1 MAPGV
6 QPQCQGATPVKRSP
20 GRQPKLLFPYR
31 WAHKLALPYPTSAQE
46 SVSHLLSGHTHAP
59 KDLLS
64 LLVTHTHTHT
74 HVIPHPLTS
83 PFPAPSSSTD
93 ITGLRRKKYSFSSL
107 KESLYFLQIRDRE
120 SLYHYHSLCIT
131 DPLLPTVSSSSDR
144 KHTPCVSTDKI
155 FTKTQSFSYKKPDK
169 HLKQWHKPLFQ
180 G

>member
-1 MAPGV
+1 MRTHGVAPGV

-74 HVIPHPLTS
+74 HSQHQKVQYAYDTGASKKELLNSKVWRRRNRMTYYILMTARERKYDGMPGPGT
-83 PFPAPSSSTD
+83 PESTTMQR
-93 ITGLRRKKYSFSSL
+93 IACHQSKL
-107 KESLYFLQIRDRE
+107 ESWAKTL
-120 SLYHYHSLCIT
+120 
-131 DPLLPTVSSSSDR
+131 VSC
-144 KHTPCVSTDKI
+144 KHC
-155 FTKTQSFSYKKPDK
+155 
-169 HLKQWHKPLFQ
+169 
-180 G
+180 